1 MPLSTINSNSF
12 SSTANTNIDNG
23 ALFIDAVN
31 GRVGA
36 GTTAPLSQLHAKG
49 AGSGTFAPYND
60 PLVVEGSDYTYLHL
74 KSSNSQAGVIY
85 NRGGSTGWFHGLD
98 NSGNLKTVYMS
109 AINGTALGNAK
120 DGTAAMLI
128 DSSNRVTKPSQPF
141 FYAER
146 SGSAQTGYNA
156 ASQADAVVIY
166 NNVITNTGS
175 HYNGST
181 GKFTAPVDGI
191 YAFFAGAYSSTMNF
205 NQMWLVLNGARA
217 NGTDW
222 NYGSGSVNF
231 QVGHWIIKLS
241 ANDTIGFHPY
251 NGSVTSGS
259 IDVNGS
265 HVYFRGALLG

>member
-36 GTTAPLSQLHAKG
+36 GTTAPISQFHAKG

-74 KSSNSQAGVIY
+74 KSTNNQAAVLY

-128 DSSNRVTKPSQPF
+128 DSSNRITKPLQPLLVVGRT
-141 FYAER
+141 A
-146 SGSAQTGYNA
+146 GNVNAQTYPIPYN
-156 ASQADAVVIY
+156 QVIY
-166 NNVITNTGS
+166 NVGS
-175 HYNGST
+175 HWNAST
-181 GKFTAPVDGI
+181 YRFTAPVTGYYFCGI
-191 YAFFAGAYSSTMNF
+191 RALATGTNIEVAVYKNGGTVVNTRCNASSGTSAADSSIVF
-205 NQMWLVLNGARA
+205 LTA
-217 NGTDW
+217 ND
-222 NYGSGSVNF
+222 YIDAKVEGSGGMNGNDGYPYSGMTVYL
-231 QVGHWIIKLS
+231 VG
-241 ANDTIGFHPY
+241 
-251 NGSVTSGS
+251 
-259 IDVNGS
+259 
-265 HVYFRGALLG
+265 